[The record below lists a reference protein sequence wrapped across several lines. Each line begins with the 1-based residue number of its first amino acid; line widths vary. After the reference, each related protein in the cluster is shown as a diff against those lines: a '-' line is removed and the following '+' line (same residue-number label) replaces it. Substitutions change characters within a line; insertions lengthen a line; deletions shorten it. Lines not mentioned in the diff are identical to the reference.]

1 MRQNL
6 RWKTLFIVV
15 VVVACILGI
24 TGIPSGLSGK
34 AILASTIGRVH
45 LGLDLQGGTHL
56 ILQVHV
62 NDAVNAETDQAMGH
76 LQDDFTKQG
85 IPATVGKPDPKNHPE
100 RIVVQGVPPE
110 KAGDFRSLVDNDLG
124 SNYDLKPLPGSATG
138 YELDMKATAVSALK
152 ERALQQSIETIS
164 NRINQ
169 LGVTEPTVQQ
179 HGLGAYQILVQLP
192 GIDDPARVRNVMQ
205 QSGQLSIH
213 LVQGGPFPDQ
223 ATALAQYDGVLPEG
237 SILLPGGNIG
247 ESSDSTTGQ
256 QWYVLQRT
264 AVVSGNDLRDAQPQS
279 DMSRGGAMAVGFT
292 LTRAAGRRF
301 GVFTGQ
307 NVGKQL
313 AVVLDNRVKEA
324 AVIQSRI
331 DEQGQITGSF
341 TPQSAHDLALVLRS
355 GALPASFSYLD
366 EEVVGPSLGA
376 DSIHDGVVAAITGF
390 LVVALCML
398 IYYRGA
404 GINAVLALVL
414 NLVILMAYMAWV
426 SATLT
431 LPGIAGII
439 LTIGMAVDSNVLIF
453 ERIREELRHGKSV
466 PAAVDIGFRQAF
478 ITILDTHVTTVVSAV
493 ILFLFG
499 TGPIKG
505 FAVTL
510 TVGLIANLFTA
521 VFVSRVI
528 FDYVLERMPRGARLS
543 V

>member
-1 MRQNL
+1 MQRNL
-6 RWKTLFIVV
+6 RWKTIFIIV

-24 TGIPSGLSGK
+24 TGIPKGLSGK
-34 AILASTIGRVH
+34 AIEASTIGRIH

-62 NDAVNAETDQAMGH
+62 QDAVNAQTDSAMGQ
-76 LQDDFTKQG
+76 LQHALNKAG
-85 IPATVGKPDPKNHPE
+85 IPATVSKPGGKQHPE
-100 RIVVQGVPPE
+100 TILVQGVPE
-110 KAGDFRSLVDNDLG
+110 SRAGDLNSIVQNDLG
-124 SNYDLKPLPGSATG
+124 SDYSLNALPGGSYDVVMQPLAV
-138 YELDMKATAVSALK
+138 KALET
-152 ERALQQSIETIS
+152 RALRQEIETIS

-179 HGLGAYQILVQLP
+179 HGLGANQILVQLP
-192 GIDDPARVRNVMQ
+192 GISDPAHVKQVMQ
-205 QSGQLSIH
+205 ESGQLSIH
-213 LVQGGPFPDQ
+213 LVKAGPFPDQ
-223 ATALAQYDGVLPEG
+223 ATALAQYGGVLPAG
-237 SILLPGGNIG
+237 TILLPGSNIG
-247 ESSDSTTGQ
+247 GQDSGQGWYLLDRTG
-256 QWYVLQRT
+256 
-264 AVVSGNDLRDAQPQS
+264 VVNGTELRDAEPEVGQS
-279 DMSRGGAMAVGFT
+279 GGMEVAFT
-292 LTRAAGRRF
+292 LTRAAGDRF
-301 GVFTGQ
+301 RAFTGA
-307 NVGKQL
+307 NIGKNL
-313 AVVLDNRVKEA
+313 AVVLNDRVAESAVIEA
-324 AVIQSRI
+324 AIGS
-331 DEQGQITGSF
+331 QGVITGSF
-341 TPQSAHDLALVLRS
+341 TTQSAKDLALVLRS

-390 LVVALCML
+390 LVVAIAML

-404 GINAVLALVL
+404 GINAVLALIL

-439 LTIGMAVDSNVLIF
+439 LTIGMAVDANVLIF

-478 ITILDTHVTTVVSAV
+478 VTILDTHVTTIVSAV

-505 FAVTL
+505 FAITL
-510 TVGLIANLFTA
+510 TVGLLANLFTA

-528 FDYVLERMPRGARLS
+528 FDYVLQKMPRGAELS